1 MLRNFIGPFMLTFVI
16 TLFIF
21 VMQFLW
27 KYIDDLVGKG
37 LEMSIVGKLIFLAS
51 ASFVPLAL
59 PLAVLLSSIM
69 TYGDLGEH
77 FELVAMRA
85 SGISLYRYMRPMFI
99 GVLMIAIGAFGFS
112 NYLLPKANLKFGSLL
127 SDIRNQ
133 KPALNIKAGTF
144 YNGIEGFSIR
154 VGSKGEDNK
163 TIHDIIIYDH
173 TSGRGNDNVLIAESG
188 EMLMSGDERYL
199 ILKMFNGRR
208 YAQSKPMGD
217 AGDKAEHMST
227 KFSSWEKWFDLAQ
240 FDFEQQ
246 DESFWSDHYKMM
258 NLSQLESSM
267 DTIRMEMHERQKDF
281 KQNLSPYFVFI
292 DAEPKPIKA
301 DSTTDSTAIAA
312 VDTIKVAAAPV
323 ELSDS
328 LHDAILAELNPQA
341 ETDKELIAYGRALS
355 NARNIKSFAGVAE
368 RFLDFRKKTIRKHE
382 IEWHRKITLSF
393 ACLVMFLIGA
403 PLGSIIRKGGFGMP
417 LFISI
422 ILFLVFHV
430 LNMIGEN
437 VAEEGKITALQGMW
451 LATGILFPFGMFV
464 SYKAM
469 MEAPLI
475 DYHWIYNLG
484 KKKEK
489 TT

>member
-1 MLRNFIGPFMLTFVI
+1 MTFII
-16 TLFIF
+16 TLFILL
-21 VMQFLW
+21 MQFLW
-27 KYIDDLVGKG
+27 VYIDDLVGKG
-37 LEMSIVGKLIFLAS
+37 LELTIVAKLIFFAS

-69 TYGDLGEH
+69 TYGALGEH

-85 SGISLYRYMRPMFI
+85 SGISLYRYMRPMMI
-99 GVLMIAIGAFGFS
+99 GVMLIAAGAFGFS

-144 YNGIEGFSIR
+144 YNGIDGFSIR
-154 VGSKGEDNK
+154 VGSKGEDNR

-188 EMLMSGDERYL
+188 EMYMSGNERYL
-199 ILKMFNGRR
+199 ILKMRNGRR
-208 YAQSKPMGD
+208 YAQSKPMGEGGG
-217 AGDKAEHMST
+217 GDQFEFMST
-227 KFSSWEKWFDLAQ
+227 RFSEWEKWFDLAQ

-258 NLSQLESSM
+258 NLAQLQSSM
-267 DTIRMEMHERQKDF
+267 DTIEMEMLDRQKDF
-281 KQNLSPYFVFI
+281 KKNLSPYFSI
-292 DAEPKPIKA
+292 IEIAPEPEVDTAQA
-301 DSTTDSTAIAA
+301 DSTAKPKIPELVEDKVEVVLTDSMKQAIAA
-312 VDTIKVAAAPV
+312 LLIPSKEVDQEMMVV
-323 ELSDS
+323 
-328 LHDAILAELNPQA
+328 
-341 ETDKELIAYGRALS
+341 GRALS
-355 NARNIKSFAGVAE
+355 NARNIKSFAGVAD
-368 RFLDFRKKTIRKHE
+368 RFLEFRKKTIRKHE

-422 ILFLVFHV
+422 VLFLVFHV
-430 LNMIGEN
+430 LNMTGEN
-437 VAEEGKITALQGMW
+437 IAEEGKITAFQGMW
-451 LATGILFPFGMFV
+451 LATGVLFPFGIFV

-475 DYHWIYNLG
+475 DINWIYTIG
-484 KKKEK
+484 KKKK
-489 TT
+489 

>member
-1 MLRNFIGPFMLTFVI
+1 MLRNFIGPFMLTFMI

-85 SGISLYRYMRPMFI
+85 SGISLYRYMRPMFL
-99 GVLMIAIGAFGFS
+99 GVVFIAISAFGFS
-112 NYLLPKANLKFGSLL
+112 NYVLPKANLKFGSLL

-144 YNGIEGFSIR
+144 YNGIDGFSIR

-188 EMLMSGDERYL
+188 EMLMSADERYL
-199 ILKMFNGRR
+199 ILKMRNGRR

-217 AGDKAEHMST
+217 TGDKFEHMST
-227 KFSSWEKWFDLAQ
+227 EFAEWEKWFDLAQ
-240 FDFEQQ
+240 FDFEQR

-258 NLSQLESSM
+258 NLSQLESSI
-267 DTIRMEMHERQKDF
+267 DTIRMEMNDRQKDF
-281 KQNLSPYFVFI
+281 KKNLSPYFTFI
-292 DAEPKPIKA
+292 EAESTPEVDSLA
-301 DSTTDSTAIAA
+301 DSSAVAPVDTSTEIAA
-312 VDTIKVAAAPV
+312 PIV
-323 ELSDS
+323 LNDS
-328 LHDAILAELNPQA
+328 LRGVIEAKLAPES
-341 ETDKELIAYGRALS
+341 ETDKELLVLGRALS

-368 RFLDFRKKTIRKHE
+368 RFLDFRQKTIRKHE

-403 PLGSIIRKGGFGMP
+403 PLGSIIRKGGFGLP

-437 VAEEGKITALQGMW
+437 VSEEGKWSAFTGMW
-451 LATGILFPFGMFV
+451 LATGVLFPFGLFV

-475 DYHWIYNLG
+475 DINWIYNIG
-484 KKKEK
+484 KKKDK
-489 TT
+489 QA